1 MDWWRDRFTGDEVRR
16 LVVHANEGLIVGAG
30 IIEGLSLADHPES
43 IAILAGFA
51 ALAAGA
57 LSAAGA
63 NYQENSTERE
73 ALEAFLQEEARLRD
87 LSPEEELAELA
98 AIYVDKGLTP
108 DLAMEVA
115 RQLPAHE
122 ALAEHAVEEL
132 GFSPD
137 FMEDRPILAAALTGI
152 AFAIGALIPIVA
164 VAVTPD
170 AWSTPT
176 LIVSVLAGLAVT
188 SVVAARSSRMS
199 VWKTV
204 RRTLFFG
211 IAALGVSA
219 LIGLIG

>member
-1 MDWWRDRFTGDEVRR
+1 MGWWRDRFTGDEVRR

-30 IIEGLSLADHPES
+30 IIEGLSLADQPER

-51 ALAAGA
+51 GLAAGA

-73 ALEAFLQEEARLRD
+73 ALDAFLQEEARLRD
-87 LSPEEELAELA
+87 LSPREELAELA

-108 DLAMEVA
+108 ELAMEVA
-115 RQLPAHE
+115 KQLPAHE

-137 FMEDRPILAAALTGI
+137 FMEDRPVLAAVLTGLV
-152 AFAIGALIPIVA
+152 FALGALIPIIA

-170 AWSTPT
+170 EWSTPA
-176 LIVSVLAGLAVT
+176 LVASVLTGLAVS

-199 VWKTV
+199 VWRTV
-204 RRTLFFG
+204 WRTLFFG
-211 IAALGVSA
+211 VAALGVSA